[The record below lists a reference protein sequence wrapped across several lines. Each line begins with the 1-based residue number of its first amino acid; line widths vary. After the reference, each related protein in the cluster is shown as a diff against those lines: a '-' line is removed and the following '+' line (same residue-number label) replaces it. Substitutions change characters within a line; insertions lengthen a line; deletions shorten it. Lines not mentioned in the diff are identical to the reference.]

1 MTENNG
7 YLHQIALLV
16 NIISTIEEKA
26 LLNVK
31 KAQFRENMRTYP
43 PWKVFTVIIDV
54 TVHIT
59 VSFSY
64 YIDSGHSGL
73 LRV

>member
-31 KAQFRENMRTYP
+31 KIQFRENMRT
-43 PWKVFTVIIDV
+43 
-54 TVHIT
+54 
-59 VSFSY
+59 
-64 YIDSGHSGL
+64 
-73 LRV
+73 